1 MEIQGTVESTEM
13 EFTVEVDTDEVWRD
27 IEDQVNEVAYEQGR
41 EAAREEI
48 QHGAIDVDFTQGA
61 IDLLEDYDPA
71 SGNGCGLARLFETAV
86 QGAVTVNDFLKDVVL
101 EQVGEH
107 RDGNPQTAGL
117 SEDAVREI
125 VRTEIRH
132 ALADA
137 SSGVRER
144 QLAAPTA

>member
-27 IEDQVNEVAYEQGR
+27 IEDQVNEVAYDQGR
-41 EAAREEI
+41 EAAREELDAALAN
-48 QHGAIDVDFTQGA
+48 GAGDVDFTQGA
-61 IDLLEDYDPA
+61 IDLLQDYSP
-71 SGNGCGLARLFETAV
+71 GNGCGLARLFETAV

-125 VRTEIRH
+125 VRTELRRLLAH
-132 ALADA
+132 A
-137 SSGVRER
+137 SV
-144 QLAAPTA
+144 AARTPVKEG

>member
-1 MEIQGTVESTEM
+1 MEINGMVESTEM

-48 QHGAIDVDFTQGA
+48 QNGAVDVDFTQGA
-61 IDLLEDYDPA
+61 IDLLEDYSP
-71 SGNGCGLARLFETAV
+71 GNGCGLARLFETAV

>member
-61 IDLLEDYDPA
+61 IDLLEDYSP
-71 SGNGCGLARLFETAV
+71 GNGCGLARLFETAV

>member
-27 IEDQVNEVAYEQGR
+27 IEDQVNEAAYDQGR

-48 QHGAIDVDFTQGA
+48 QSGGFDVDFTQGA
-61 IDLLEDYDPA
+61 IDLLDDYNP
-71 SGNGCGLARLFETAV
+71 GTGCELARLFETAV
-86 QGAVTVNDFLKDVVL
+86 RGAVTVNDFLKDVVL

-107 RDGNPQTAGL
+107 RDGNPQAAGL

>member
-1 MEIQGTVESTEM
+1 MEINGMVESTEM

-61 IDLLEDYDPA
+61 IDLLEDYNPRT
-71 SGNGCGLARLFETAV
+71 GCELARLFERAV
-86 QGAVTVNDFLKDVVL
+86 QSAVTVNDFLKDVVL

>member
-1 MEIQGTVESTEM
+1 MEINGTVESTEM

-41 EAAREEI
+41 EAARDEI
-48 QHGAIDVDFTQGA
+48 QNGAIDVDFTQGA
-61 IDLLEDYDPA
+61 IDLLEDYSP
-71 SGNGCGLARLFETAV
+71 GNGCGLARLFETAV

>member
-1 MEIQGTVESTEM
+1 
-13 EFTVEVDTDEVWRD
+13 
-27 IEDQVNEVAYEQGR
+27 
-41 EAAREEI
+41 
-48 QHGAIDVDFTQGA
+48 VDFTQGA
-61 IDLLEDYDPA
+61 IDLLEDYSP
-71 SGNGCGLARLFETAV
+71 GNGCGLARLFETAV

>member
-27 IEDQVNEVAYEQGR
+27 IEDQVNEVAYDQGR

-48 QHGAIDVDFTQGA
+48 QNGAIDVDFTQGA

>member
-1 MEIQGTVESTEM
+1 MEINGMVESTEM
-13 EFTVEVDTDEVWRD
+13 EFTVELDTGDLWHE
-27 IEDQVNEVAYEQGR
+27 IEDQVNEVAYDQGR
-41 EAAREEI
+41 EAAREELDN
-48 QHGAIDVDFTQGA
+48 GAVGVDFTQGA
-61 IDLLEDYDPA
+61 IDLLEDYSP
-71 SGNGCGLARLFETAV
+71 GNGCGLARLFETAV

>member
-1 MEIQGTVESTEM
+1 MEINGTVESTEM

-27 IEDQVNEVAYEQGR
+27 IEDQVEEKAYDAAR
-41 EAAREEI
+41 DAAREEI
-48 QHGAIDVDFTQGA
+48 QNADFDIDYGQGA
-61 IDLLEDYDPA
+61 IDLLEDYNP
-71 SGNGCGLARLFETAV
+71 GRGCELARLFERAV
-86 QGAVTVNDFLKDVVL
+86 QSAVTVNDFLKDVVL

>member
-61 IDLLEDYDPA
+61 IDLLEDYNPRT
-71 SGNGCGLARLFETAV
+71 GCELARLFERAV
-86 QGAVTVNDFLKDVVL
+86 QSAVTVNDFLKDVVL

>member
-1 MEIQGTVESTEM
+1 MEINGTVESTEM

-41 EAAREEI
+41 EAARDEI
-48 QHGAIDVDFTQGA
+48 QNGAIDVDFTQGA
-61 IDLLEDYDPA
+61 IDLLEDYSP
-71 SGNGCGLARLFETAV
+71 GNGCGLARLFETAV

-107 RDGNPQTAGL
+107 QDGNPQTAGL

>member
-48 QHGAIDVDFTQGA
+48 QHGGVDVDFTQGA
-61 IDLLEDYDPA
+61 IDLLEDYNPRT
-71 SGNGCGLARLFETAV
+71 GCELARLFERAV
-86 QGAVTVNDFLKDVVL
+86 QSAVTVNDFLKDVVL